1 MCMFVI
7 VDAGRGE
14 VASSSAMGKAG
25 MGDVGMGEVGM
36 GEVEKGQYN
45 EKEKIDRNY

>member
-1 MCMFVI
+1 MGMFVI

-14 VASSSAMGKAG
+14 VVSSSAMGKAG

-36 GEVEKGQYN
+36 GEGDEGQYN
-45 EKEKIDRNY
+45 